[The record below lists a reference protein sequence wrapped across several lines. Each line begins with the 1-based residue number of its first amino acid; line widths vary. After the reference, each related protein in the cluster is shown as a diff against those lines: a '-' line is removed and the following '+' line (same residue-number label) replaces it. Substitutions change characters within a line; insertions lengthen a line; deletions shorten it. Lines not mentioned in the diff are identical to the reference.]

1 MDRGNKLKFVCISDS
16 HTYADSVALPQ
27 GDVLIHAGDFTYTGC
42 PQEVSDFNDFLRNSK
57 FEVKIVIA
65 GNHELTFDVN
75 NYEKKLKKRYK
86 THCNQNYDAKQV
98 KSLLQDCIYLE
109 DSSYQLQGINIY
121 GSPYTQL
128 YSQWAFHL
136 ETEEESIKKWE
147 QIPSNTDILIT
158 HGGPYEIMD
167 FEPSSPQTHEGDKY
181 LKQQIFERVKPK
193 YHIFGHS
200 HGGYGVKQIDST
212 TFINCSIL
220 NEYYQLVPSYHK
232 PVCFDYEILS
242 Q

>member
-1 MDRGNKLKFVCISDS
+1 MDSINKLKFVCISDS
-16 HTYADSVALPQ
+16 HTYADKVVLPK

-42 PQEVSDFNDFLRNSK
+42 PWEVSDFNDFLRNSK

-75 NYEKKLKKRYK
+75 NYEQKLKHRFQKHR
-86 THCNQNYDAKQV
+86 NQSYNAQQV

-109 DSSYQLQGINIY
+109 DSSYKLQGINIY

-128 YSQWAFHL
+128 YSKWAFHL
-136 ETEEESIKKWE
+136 QTKEKSIQKWQ
-147 QIPSNTDILIT
+147 QIPTETDILIT

-167 FEPSSPQTHEGDKY
+167 FEPSSPETHEGDIY
-181 LKQQIFERVKPK
+181 LKQQILERVKPK

-200 HGGYGVKQIDST
+200 HGGYGITKIDNT

-220 NEYYQLVPSYHK
+220 NEHNQLVPSYHK
-232 PVCFDYEILS
+232 PICFDYEISS